1 MRKAM
6 LLTILVSG
14 LALAGCSNN
23 TDTRNTS
30 AEASQAVQETAA
42 PASTATATAAP
53 DNAQPEATAQP
64 TTAPAASPAAGQ
76 PSADAGT
83 QQEYIAK
90 LDAIEAGLKDLR
102 PLYDEGTTVS
112 MIDATTEEYQRWDK
126 ALNEIYTEL
135 KQQLSASEMADL
147 KEKQLAW
154 ITYRDETADEA
165 SLEFEGGTME
175 PLEYTAVL
183 GSVTKDRCYELVK
196 LYMK

>member
-23 TDTRNTS
+23 TDTKNTS

-42 PASTATATAAP
+42 PASTAPATAAP

-64 TTAPAASPAAGQ
+64 ATAPAASPAAGQ
-76 PSADAGT
+76 PPAVTGT

-90 LDAIEAGLKDLR
+90 LDAIEAGLKDLQS
-102 PLYDEGTTVS
+102 LYDEGTTVS
-112 MIDATTEEYQRWDK
+112 MIDAATEEYQRWDK

-135 KQQLSASEMADL
+135 KQQLPASEMADL

-154 ITYRDETADEA
+154 ITYRDETAGEA
-165 SLEFEGGTME
+165 SLKFEGGTME
-175 PLEYTAVL
+175 PLEYV
-183 GSVTKDRCYELVK
+183 SVQSGITKDRCYELVN